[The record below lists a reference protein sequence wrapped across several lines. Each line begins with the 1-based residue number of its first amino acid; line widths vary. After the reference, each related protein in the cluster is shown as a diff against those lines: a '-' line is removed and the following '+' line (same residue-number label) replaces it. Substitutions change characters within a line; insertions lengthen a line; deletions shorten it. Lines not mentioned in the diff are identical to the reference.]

1 MPIPGDEFVTT
12 QSTGIWIVP
21 SMTLH
26 MLLYVVPGVET
37 LATQSTV
44 IWILP
49 RMTLHVCLQV
59 VAEFEFTA
67 THSTMVCYLSYINF
81 HVSCL
86 LIPGSG
92 AGKQWYRLSPVSIFN
107 VKL

>member
-1 MPIPGDEFVTT
+1 MPIPGDEFLTT

-26 MLLYVVPGVET
+26 MSLYVVPGDET

-49 RMTLHVCLQV
+49 RMIPVI
-59 VAEFEFTA
+59 AEFEFTA
-67 THSTMVCYLSYINF
+67 TNSTMVCYLSDMNYW
-81 HVSCL
+81 VSCL
-86 LIPGSG
+86 LIPGAG
-92 AGKQWYRLSPVSIFN
+92 AGKQWYRLSPV
-107 VKL
+107 